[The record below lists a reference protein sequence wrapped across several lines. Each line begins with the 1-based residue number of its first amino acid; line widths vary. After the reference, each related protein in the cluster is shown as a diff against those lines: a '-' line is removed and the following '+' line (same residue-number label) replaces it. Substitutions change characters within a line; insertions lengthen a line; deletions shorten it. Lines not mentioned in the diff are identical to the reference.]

1 MANKSKQHYLL
12 IYGGLPTNACI
23 RIRSRDKKSDH
34 TIRSA
39 ISENPM
45 LHTEGQAKKTDWRTH
60 HQSLHYTQSR
70 GKKSVSSNCTSRAC
84 EAVDG
89 CWMTDHTNSIT
100 LTCVARL
107 SSIPMS
113 SRTAHNTHSFCTQ
126 NWHWVIWDEPC
137 APLNTLPSITSNYH
151 SPLSLM
157 LSSIIT
163 PPNDS
168 REVLCF
174 TFVLN
179 SVGEAQSV
187 EKHLQLSTAMVSE
200 GAWLGHPRRP
210 LLR

>member
-70 GKKSVSSNCTSRAC
+70 GKKSVRSNCTSRAC

-89 CWMTDHTNSIT
+89 SWMTDHTNSIT
-100 LTCVARL
+100 LPDCQPFRCPLGRHTILIRSAHRTD
-107 SSIPMS
+107 IEWFEMS
-113 SRTAHNTHSFCTQ
+113 RVL
-126 NWHWVIWDEPC
+126 HWILFR
-137 APLNTLPSITSNYH
+137 PLPQTSTLPFH
-151 SPLSLM
+151 
-157 LSSIIT
+157 
-163 PPNDS
+163 
-168 REVLCF
+168 
-174 TFVLN
+174 
-179 SVGEAQSV
+179 
-187 EKHLQLSTAMVSE
+187 
-200 GAWLGHPRRP
+200 
-210 LLR
+210 